1 MKEIRFSD
9 HSQIKLKIL
18 NEHRMG
24 VTKDFVLETL
34 IKPDKREIFEDNKRI
49 AQKRWNNS
57 LVLRVV
63 TREFSSFILIITL
76 YPGRRSRYEKNDLQ

>member
-1 MKEIRFSD
+1 
-9 HSQIKLKIL
+9 
-18 NEHRMG
+18 MG
-24 VTKDFVLETL
+24 VTKEFVLETL
-34 IKPDKREIFEDNKRI
+34 INPDKQEIFEDNKRI

-63 TREFSSFILIITL
+63 YREFSSFLLIITL

>member
-1 MKEIRFSD
+1 MKEIRFSK
-9 HSQIKLKIL
+9 HSQIKLKLL

-24 VTKDFVLETL
+24 ITKEFVLETL
-34 IKPDKREIFEDNKRI
+34 INPDKREIFEDNKRI

-63 TREFSSFILIITL
+63 YQEFSSFMII
-76 YPGRRSRYEKNDLQ
+76 RSWETAQL

>member
-1 MKEIRFSD
+1 MKEIRFSK

-18 NEHRMG
+18 NDHQIE
-24 VTKDFVLETL
+24 VTKEFVLETL
-34 IKPDKREIFEDNKRI
+34 INPDQQEIYDDNKRI
-49 AQKRWNNS
+49 AQKKWNNF

-63 TREFSSFILIITL
+63 YREFSSFILIITL